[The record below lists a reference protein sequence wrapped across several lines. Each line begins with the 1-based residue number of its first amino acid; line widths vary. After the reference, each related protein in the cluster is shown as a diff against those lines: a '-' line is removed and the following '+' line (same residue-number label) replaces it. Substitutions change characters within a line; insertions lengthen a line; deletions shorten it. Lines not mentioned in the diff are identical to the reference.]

1 MTWIP
6 WWGELAALLAAL
18 SWAVT
23 GLLVRAQGS
32 GLSAISISALR
43 STIAGFAFLGLWPL
57 LGEMQP
63 IPPLTVALLIASL
76 VAGLAVGDTLY
87 FAAIPRIG
95 VSRALPIS
103 MGYPLLTTALAVTLL
118 REPIG
123 PLSALGIAATLAGV
137 YLVARPEKEPQGEY
151 VTPGRTYWMGVAMA
165 VAAAVAW
172 SASAV
177 LLRPALEHVDI
188 WTASAVRAPIAALVL
203 WLFAARVGALPE
215 RTHLRGMSLLLI
227 GTTGVL
233 NVLATVLFLAS
244 VASAGAARAAVL
256 TATAPVFAVPLASLV
271 LRERAT
277 WTLAIGTLCSVAG
290 VTVLTLS
297 QGG

>member
-43 STIAGFAFLGLWPL
+43 STIAGFAFLALWPL

-63 IPPLTVALLIASL
+63 IPPLTVALLIA
-76 VAGLAVGDTLY
+76 
-87 FAAIPRIG
+87 
-95 VSRALPIS
+95 
-103 MGYPLLTTALAVTLL
+103 ALAVTLL
-118 REPIG
+118 GEPIG

-137 YLVARPEKEPQGEY
+137 YLVARPEKEAQAEY

-165 VAAAVAW
+165 AAAAVAW

-177 LLRPALEHVDI
+177 LLRPA
-188 WTASAVRAPIAALVL
+188 
-203 WLFAARVGALPE
+203 
-215 RTHLRGMSLLLI
+215 
-227 GTTGVL
+227 
-233 NVLATVLFLAS
+233 
-244 VASAGAARAAVL
+244 
-256 TATAPVFAVPLASLV
+256 
-271 LRERAT
+271 
-277 WTLAIGTLCSVAG
+277 
-290 VTVLTLS
+290 
-297 QGG
+297 